1 MRVFK
6 DAITGDEMF
15 SDSHMPKLIDD
26 VIYEVNAK
34 FTTVTNS
41 VDSRLIGANPS
52 GEGEGAEEVSDT
64 AERVIDLVHGSRLV
78 STQFDKSSYRTYL
91 KGYLKSIKERLSSEN
106 PERVSIFENNVKG
119 YMANVLKNLD
129 DYEYYTGESMNPDG
143 MVVLM
148 NYREDGMTPY
158 FIFFKDGLT
167 EEKY

>member
-1 MRVFK
+1 
-6 DAITGDEMF
+6 
-15 SDSHMPKLIDD
+15 MPRLIDD

-34 FTTVTNS
+34 FTTITNS

-78 STQFDKSSYRTYL
+78 STQFDKQSFRTYL
-91 KGYLKSIKERLSSEN
+91 KVNGPLVMLTLFKGYLKNIKERLSREN
-106 PERVSIFENNVKG
+106 PERASIFENNVKG
-119 YMANVLKNLD
+119 YLANVLKNLD
-129 DYEYYTGESMNPDG
+129 DYEYFTGESMNPDG

-158 FIFFKDGLT
+158 FVFFKDGLT
-167 EEKY
+167 EEKYVS